1 MLSCF
6 VGESSHFIKN
16 FSLTETR
23 NIEVNLFSYSHEEAN
38 ATLPWTDQGM
48 GSHQN
53 AFQHVFLKTDR
64 PGRSLEADLWVGCRV
79 APSNILQH
87 RVYLPFKTLLSWF
100 LNSSETDSFKC
111 NQAALFISMLSC
123 SVWGKGRNQRVG
135 E

>member
-1 MLSCF
+1 MLSYF
-6 VGESSHFIKN
+6 VGESAHFIKN

-23 NIEVNLFSYSHEEAN
+23 NIGVNLFFYSHEEAN

-48 GSHQN
+48 GTPQN

-111 NQAALFISMLSC
+111 NQAALFQPKQCCLALS
-123 SVWGKGRNQRVG
+123 GGRGGIR